1 MTTVYMLK
9 SGLRLSTR
17 TPLKGRSIAPCYLS
31 HGRYNYGTIFG
42 NGARTLRNGGNKFY
56 STASSGAANNVVQF
70 NLADI
75 GEGITECELVQWYV
89 KTGSKIQQFDK
100 ICEVQSDKATVEI
113 TSRYDGTVSKLYYEK
128 GQMAKVGSP
137 LVDIQL
143 EGSTSSSS
151 EVGQQASSQQQQ
163 QEKVG
168 VEPHVK
174 DAAVNQKVKESSAGQ
189 QQQSDQR
196 VYKAG
201 TVNENVL
208 ATPAVRRMAKEMK
221 IDLNSVKGTGRDGRI
236 TKEDLL
242 SYSPGADQGSL
253 ASYQSTP
260 QQQQQSNQSSFQ
272 SSGSPK
278 QIGSQTTATPHVVK
292 LTGVQKAML
301 KGMSQSL
308 RIPHFGFSDEIEFDQ
323 LSALRAGINKD
334 LAQNQNPSVGL
345 AKISFMPLLL
355 KSFSVALQRYPL
367 LNAKLQLS
375 DQEDPSFASL
385 LYRPSH
391 NIGVAIDSPGGLVVP
406 NIKAV
411 DQKSMLE
418 IALDLQRLVDLAKK
432 GQLPPDAFKDTTIT
446 MSNIGNIG
454 GRVLSPVI
462 PPDTL
467 CIVAIGRIQS
477 LPRFVNN
484 GDEDSLVVTKKQIV
498 TASFSADHRVVD
510 GATVAKFFA
519 EWKSLIEDP
528 ARMLMNLR

>member
-1 MTTVYMLK
+1 MLK

-17 TPLKGRSIAPCYLS
+17 TPLKGRGIAPCQLS
-31 HGRYNYGTIFG
+31 HSRYSYGTVLG
-42 NGARTLRNGGNKFY
+42 NGVRTVRNGGNVFY

-113 TSRYDGTVSKLYYEK
+113 TSRYDGIVSKLYYEK

-143 EGSTSSSS
+143 EGSSNSRS
-151 EVGQQASSQQQQ
+151 EAGQQAPPQQQQ
-163 QEKVG
+163 QEQVV

-174 DAAVNQKVKESSAGQ
+174 DASVSQKVKAASAE
-189 QQQSDQR
+189 QQSNDQR

-242 SYSPGADQGSL
+242 SYSPGADQGTQTS
-253 ASYQSTP
+253 SQSTP

-272 SSGSPK
+272 SGGSAKWSG
-278 QIGSQTTATPHVVK
+278 QQTATTPPVVK

-334 LAQNQNPSVGL
+334 LALNQNPSAGL

-367 LNAKLQLS
+367 LNAKLQQS
-375 DQEDPSFASL
+375 DQFEDSGSASL
-385 LYRPSH
+385 LYRSSH

-411 DQKSMLE
+411 DQKSILE

-432 GQLPPDAFKDTTIT
+432 GQLPPDAFKDITIT

-528 ARMLMNLR
+528 AKMLMNLR

>member
-1 MTTVYMLK
+1 MLK

-17 TPLKGRSIAPCYLS
+17 TPLKGRSIAPCYVS
-31 HGRYNYGTIFG
+31 YSRYNYGLVFG
-42 NGARTLRNGGNKFY
+42 NKARTVRMGGNMFY
-56 STASSGAANNVVQF
+56 STASGGAANNVVQF

-143 EGSTSSSS
+143 EGSSTSSSSS

-174 DAAVNQKVKESSAGQ
+174 DAAVSQKVKAASAE
-189 QQQSDQR
+189 QQSNDQR

-201 TVNENVL
+201 TMNENVL

-242 SYSPGADQGSL
+242 SYSPGADQDTLTST
-253 ASYQSTP
+253 QSTP

-272 SSGSPK
+272 SGGSTK
-278 QIGSQTTATPHVVK
+278 QIGQQTTTTPHVVK

-308 RIPHFGFSDEIEFDQ
+308 RIPHFGFSDEVEFDQ

-375 DQEDPSFASL
+375 DQEDPNAASL

-411 DQKSMLE
+411 DQKSILE

-484 GDEDSLVVTKKQIV
+484 GDENSLVVTKKQIV

>member
-1 MTTVYMLK
+1 MLK
-9 SGLRLSTR
+9 SGLRLSTW
-17 TPLKGRSIAPCYLS
+17 TLLKGRSIAPCYVS
-31 HGRYNYGTIFG
+31 HSRHKYFTIFG
-42 NGARTLRNGGNKFY
+42 NGARTVRNGGNVFY
-56 STASSGAANNVVQF
+56 STASGGTANNVVQF

-113 TSRYDGTVSKLYYEK
+113 TSRYDGIVSKLYYEK

-143 EGSTSSSS
+143 EGSASSSS

-174 DAAVNQKVKESSAGQ
+174 DAAVSQKVKAASAE
-189 QQQSDQR
+189 QQSNDQR

-242 SYSPGADQGSL
+242 SYSPGADQDTLTST
-253 ASYQSTP
+253 QSTP

-272 SSGSPK
+272 SGGSTK
-278 QIGSQTTATPHVVK
+278 QIGQQTTATPHVVK

-308 RIPHFGFSDEIEFDQ
+308 RIPHFGFSDEVEFDQ

-345 AKISFMPLLL
+345 VKISFMPLLL

-375 DQEDPSFASL
+375 DQEDSGSASL

-411 DQKSMLE
+411 DQKSILE
-418 IALDLQRLVDLAKK
+418 IAIDLQRLVDLAKK